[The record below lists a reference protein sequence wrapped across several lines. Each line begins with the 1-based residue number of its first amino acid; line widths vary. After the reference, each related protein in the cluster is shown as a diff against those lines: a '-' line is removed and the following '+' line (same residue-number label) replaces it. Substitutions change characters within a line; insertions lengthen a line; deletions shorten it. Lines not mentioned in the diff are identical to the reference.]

1 MKGRI
6 TNLECEKDVIL
17 GRTPALNITVEL
29 RGVLRKI
36 YFFFYF
42 LFFNYFFFFFGW
54 IVSLRFLSHHLIEQ
68 WVDTVVGTGEGP
80 QEFLYFVVELLRRL
94 LVNPPPERHDV
105 VRGPADD
112 EARHQDAHHLH

>member
-1 MKGRI
+1 MS
-6 TNLECEKDVIL
+6 
-17 GRTPALNITVEL
+17 ALTITVEL
-29 RGVLRKI
+29 RGFLRKI
-36 YFFFYF
+36 YIFYF
-42 LFFNYFFFFFGW
+42 SIILSFFW
-54 IVSLRFLSHHLIEQ
+54 LDVSLRFLSHHLIEQ

>member
-29 RGVLRKI
+29 GGVLRKI
-36 YFFFYF
+36 YFFFIFHFSIILY
-42 LFFNYFFFFFGW
+42 FFGW